1 MEYAGELLWPG
12 HLGHFAV
19 IVSFCAALM
28 STLSY
33 GHALNGHTLSR
44 GRWEQWGR
52 WSFGI
57 HSAAVFTIIATLFG
71 ILYFHRYEYHYAWS
85 HASKALPTHY
95 ILSAFWEGQ
104 EGSFLLWIFWHTVLG
119 WIFLAVSGRRWE
131 AGVMGVLSLAQL
143 MLSSM
148 LLGTTLGLP
157 GLMEWSIGSSPF
169 TLLRDTLQAPIFN
182 RPDYLQWITDGNGLN
197 PLLQNP
203 WMVIHPPVLF
213 LGFASCTIPFGYH
226 RLPIERKAEA

>member
-71 ILYFHRYEYHYAWS
+71 IIYFHRYEYHYAWS
-85 HASKALPTHY
+85 HASRHCRRITSSPPSGKVRRKF
-95 ILSAFWEGQ
+95 SAVDLLAYRVGVDIPGGQ
-104 EGSFLLWIFWHTVLG
+104 RKTLG
-119 WIFLAVSGRRWE
+119 SGRDGRSFFGPTYAE
-131 AGVMGVLSLAQL
+131 QHAPGNH
-143 MLSSM
+143 
-148 LLGTTLGLP
+148 LGATRAYG
-157 GLMEWSIGSSPF
+157 
-169 TLLRDTLQAPIFN
+169 
-182 RPDYLQWITDGNGLN
+182 
-197 PLLQNP
+197 
-203 WMVIHPPVLF
+203 MVNW
-213 LGFASCTIPFGYH
+213 
-226 RLPIERKAEA
+226 